1 MVQSH
6 HHKVGPEEGAL
17 SFPLLFPSSCF
28 PPFPS
33 QRSNPSSTA
42 SDSMYLCS
50 RASQMLLVVKN
61 PPANVGD
68 IRDSGFNPWVGK
80 ISWRRAWQPT
90 SVFLLENP
98 KDRGAWWAT
107 VHGVAKNRTQLKRLI
122 TQAKHIVLTSGN
134 NGAISVT
141 TQSASLEWYSGTAKE
156 STEVHQGP
164 HLKPVWS
171 QPSFPKQA
179 EAVVRKYG
187 NTTPTT
193 SVHTFI
199 DSGSEEFKPYLLRVA
214 MLASS
219 PVFML
224 VSELLSPG

>member
-6 HHKVGPEEGAL
+6 HHKVGREEGAL

-50 RASQMLLVVKN
+50 RASQMVLVVKN

-107 VHGVAKNRTQLKRLI
+107 VHGVAKNRIQLKRLI
-122 TQAKHIVLTSGN
+122 TQASTLCSQV
-134 NGAISVT
+134 VT
-141 TQSASLEWYSGTAKE
+141 MEPFQSPLSL
-156 STEVHQGP
+156 Q
-164 HLKPVWS
+164 VWS
-171 QPSFPKQA
+171 DIQGQPRSLQ
-179 EAVVRKYG
+179 KYIKG
-187 NTTPTT
+187 R
-193 SVHTFI
+193 I
-199 DSGSEEFKPYLLRVA
+199 
-214 MLASS
+214 
-219 PVFML
+219 
-224 VSELLSPG
+224 